1 MEKKRTYGV
10 WAVRSSTSI
19 FGPAQSWC
27 KENGKPLEFDTK
39 AAAENY
45 AKEANE
51 HTTANVR
58 YYVKEKEPEPGA
70 VRKGTS
76 QPELDARSHEEVIPR
91 NDAAEK
97 QNEIPGRQIPSQ
109 TDPLVEIRSAVHSNY
124 AGMVAMLG
132 ADNRVY
138 LGREERCHYQ
148 NMQPSYYD
156 NQDGSL
162 CFVCDQPDMYYF
174 LYGEG
179 WAHTQA
185 EMLERGL
192 TLRQYEEFARLQNG
206 VLAQFTTQRE
216 ILFAGKGTLMAGVR
230 FEDVDLLGALSRIV
244 DLHTQHY
251 KEDFDLDKELISKL
265 AVSERSEDKQLL
277 WMSRPCGTYTLRE
290 REVYLKDSHENK
302 VWRFYQEQTNDPVLA
317 YAISL
322 KEVRDGKI
330 FGDLYP
336 LNYREHVERMKKLTC
351 PIGNVAVAFEDGNVI
366 TIPYQERRQLM
377 NRFMPE
383 HGVPKTMTYLP
394 ENEPELMII
403 LKRERLKRSYHAT
416 AGNLEEYLD
425 KLEKTTLRE
434 KLKRAKTVVSTQEVS
449 SHKRGLER

>member
-1 MEKKRTYGV
+1 
-10 WAVRSSTSI
+10 
-19 FGPAQSWC
+19 
-27 KENGKPLEFDTK
+27 
-39 AAAENY
+39 
-45 AKEANE
+45 
-51 HTTANVR
+51 
-58 YYVKEKEPEPGA
+58 
-70 VRKGTS
+70 
-76 QPELDARSHEEVIPR
+76 
-91 NDAAEK
+91 
-97 QNEIPGRQIPSQ
+97 
-109 TDPLVEIRSAVHSNY
+109 
-124 AGMVAMLG
+124 
-132 ADNRVY
+132 
-138 LGREERCHYQ
+138 
-148 NMQPSYYD
+148 
-156 NQDGSL
+156 
-162 CFVCDQPDMYYF
+162 
-174 LYGEG
+174 
-179 WAHTQA
+179 
-185 EMLERGL
+185 
-192 TLRQYEEFARLQNG
+192 
-206 VLAQFTTQRE
+206 
-216 ILFAGKGTLMAGVR
+216 MAGVR

-265 AVSERSEDKQLL
+265 AVSDRSEDKQLL

-290 REVYLKDSHENK
+290 WESRGVRRFYRLKQRDHCALVYLDGSHENK

-366 TIPYQERRQLM
+366 TIPYQERRQFM
-377 NRFMPE
+377 NRLMPE
-383 HGVPKTMTYLP
+383 HGAPKTMTYLP
-394 ENEPELMII
+394 ENEPELMMI
-403 LKRERLKRSYHAT
+403 LKRERLKRSHHAT